1 MSKQSE
7 NLPEN
12 NSNGSSKKS
21 ISKNPI
27 LRFSSM
33 AIQMGLIIGLAAWGG
48 IELDARVKNE
58 KPIYT
63 IILCLLGIGISL
75 YLIIKEALKLSN
87 DDK

>member
-1 MSKQSE
+1 MNQEADK
-7 NLPEN
+7 P
-12 NSNGSSKKS
+12 SKKS
-21 ISKNPI
+21 LSKNPI

-33 AIQMGLIIGLAAWGG
+33 ALQMGLIIGLAAWGG
-48 IELDARVKNE
+48 TELDTRAKNE

-75 YLIIKEALKLSN
+75 YLVIKDASKLSN

>member
-1 MSKQSE
+1 MNEEPLKP
-7 NLPEN
+7 L
-12 NSNGSSKKS
+12 KKPL
-21 ISKNPI
+21 SKNPI

-48 IELDARVKNE
+48 TELDARAKNE

-75 YLIIKEALKLSN
+75 YLVIKDASKLSK
-87 DDK
+87 DDQ